1 MLSLVLAKK
10 AAAYCA
16 AAVLR
21 HCCTVLSTAVNQHKG
36 DHEVPVPAVTDGT
49 LTSFAVPMV
58 VMEKLNVFTAGAKEK
73 LETLNWKLFF
83 FGLERITHSK
93 HVFCK

>member
-1 MLSLVLAKK
+1 MYAQFSAEK

-58 VMEKLNVFTAGAKEK
+58 VMEKLNVFTATAAGASEK
-73 LETLNWKLFF
+73 LETLNWKLIF
-83 FGLERITHSK
+83 LWP
-93 HVFCK
+93 

>member
-1 MLSLVLAKK
+1 MYAQFSAEK

-73 LETLNWKLFF
+73 LETLNWKLNF
-83 FGLERITHSK
+83 LWP
-93 HVFCK
+93 

>member
-1 MLSLVLAKK
+1 MYAQFSAEK

-21 HCCTVLSTAVNQHKG
+21 HCCAAVLSTAVNQHKG

-58 VMEKLNVFTAGAKEK
+58 VMEKLNVFIATAGASEK
-73 LETLNWKLFF
+73 LETLNWKLNF
-83 FGLERITHSK
+83 LWP
-93 HVFCK
+93 

>member
-1 MLSLVLAKK
+1 MYAQFSAEK

-21 HCCTVLSTAVNQHKG
+21 HCCAAVLSTAVNQHKG

-58 VMEKLNVFTAGAKEK
+58 VMEKLNVFTATAVGASEK
-73 LETLNWKLFF
+73 LETLNWKLNF
-83 FGLERITHSK
+83 LWP
-93 HVFCK
+93 

>member
-1 MLSLVLAKK
+1 MYAQFSAEK

-21 HCCTVLSTAVNQHKG
+21 HCCALLSTAVNQHKG

-58 VMEKLNVFTAGAKEK
+58 VMEKLNVFTATGASDK
-73 LETLNWKLFF
+73 LKTLNWKLIF
-83 FGLERITHSK
+83 LWP
-93 HVFCK
+93 